1 MKLIILQ
8 FQIDGRPKAME
19 PETTFKVY
27 CPGQYKRFPYKL
39 MMYNDG
45 SVTNNVRYKNLCVE
59 RFAVSVAHN
68 NEPTVFEVVNGTLV
82 DMREKMGHL
91 HGNLVGAYDYISED
105 DEVLSMFLIKN
116 YNIIINWID
125 ANYTWGWLDDE
136 TGMWTG
142 AVGKVNIDLLS
153 KVYLMYILRRRLD
166 FFRYCNL

>member
-1 MKLIILQ
+1 
-8 FQIDGRPKAME
+8 ME

-45 SVTNNVRYKNLCVE
+45 SVTDNVRYQDLCVE

-142 AVGKVNIDLLS
+142 AVGKVNIYTGSFL
-153 KVYLMYILRRRLD
+153 KRVQK
-166 FFRYCNL
+166 

>member
-1 MKLIILQ
+1 
-8 FQIDGRPKAME
+8 
-19 PETTFKVY
+19 
-27 CPGQYKRFPYKL
+27 

-142 AVGKVNIDLLS
+142 AVGKVNIYIYSVCTGCPQKNGFWVIFNKSLLS
-153 KVYLMYILRRRLD
+153 AFFDKLWCILSNFYD
-166 FFRYCNL
+166 FLTFNGGT